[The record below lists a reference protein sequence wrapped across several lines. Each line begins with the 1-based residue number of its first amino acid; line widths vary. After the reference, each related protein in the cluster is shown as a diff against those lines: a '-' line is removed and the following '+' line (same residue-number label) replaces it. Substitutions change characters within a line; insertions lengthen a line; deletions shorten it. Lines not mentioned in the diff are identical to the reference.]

1 MARSKSA
8 RLRTNLFVILTTL
21 VALVAIS
28 SPMLAHHGT
37 AAFDVETTITL
48 KGTVTDF
55 QYVNPHSQVYF
66 QTKNDK
72 GETEQ
77 WQGELTAPTK
87 LGRAGWTKHTLNPG
101 DSVTISGSPAKN
113 GAHTIWIKKMI
124 GPDGTALHLSED

>member
-1 MARSKSA
+1 MNG
-8 RLRTNLFVILTTL
+8 LRRKLLVLAVSVVTL
-21 VALVAIS
+21 LVVSI
-28 SPMLAHHGT
+28 PMFAHHGT
-37 AAFDVETTITL
+37 AAFDVTNMVTV

-55 QYVNPHSQVYF
+55 QYVNPHAQVYF

-101 DSVTISGSPAKN
+101 DSVTITGNPAKN
-113 GAHTIWIKKMI
+113 GAHTIWIRKLI
-124 GPDGTALHLSED
+124 GPDGTSLQLFED

>member
-1 MARSKSA
+1 MARIAAKTLFFSA
-8 RLRTNLFVILTTL
+8 ILIAL
-21 VALVAIS
+21 IAVA
-28 SPMLAHHGT
+28 SPMFAHHGT
-37 AAFDVETTITL
+37 AAFDVTNMVTV

-55 QYVNPHSQVYF
+55 QYVNPHAQVYF

-101 DSVTISGSPAKN
+101 DSVTITGNPAKN
-113 GAHTIWIKKMI
+113 GAHTIWIRKLI
-124 GPDGTALHLSED
+124 GPDGTSLQLFED